1 MVVNLSDLFVAD
13 GNLPFAFPLD
23 LSDLDFYG
31 VYPLQT
37 PVKVSGNIQSRAGIV
52 TLQLKAEYLYS
63 SPCDRC
69 ATPAEREYSLS
80 MERTLVRELFDLD
93 DERFIQVEGD
103 ELDLGEIA
111 RTEVI
116 LSVPGKFLCKP
127 DCKGICDRCGANLNE
142 TSCDCYKEKIDPR
155 LAALKDFFNE

>member
-1 MVVNLSDLFVAD
+1 MVVNLSELFVSE
-13 GNLPFAFPLD
+13 GNMPFDFPLD

-31 VYPLQT
+31 VYPLTT
-37 PVKVSGNIQSRAGIV
+37 PVKVMGNIESRAGIV

-69 ATPAEREYSLS
+69 ATPAQREYSLS
-80 MERTLVRELFDLD
+80 VERTLVRELFDLD
-93 DERFIQVEGD
+93 DEQYIQVEGD

-127 DCKGICDRCGANLNE
+127 DCKGICDRCGINLNQQ
-142 TSCDCYKEKIDPR
+142 SCDCYSDKVDPR
-155 LAALKDFFNE
+155 LAALKSFFD

>member
-1 MVVNLSDLFVAD
+1 MVVNLSDLFVSD
-13 GNLPFAFPLD
+13 GNLPFEFSLD
-23 LSDLDFYG
+23 LSDLDFFG
-31 VYPLQT
+31 VYPLKT
-37 PVKVSGNIQSRAGIV
+37 PAKVSGNVPSRAGIV
-52 TLQLKAEYLYS
+52 TLRLKAEYLYS

-80 MERTLVRELFDLD
+80 MERTLVRELFDED
-93 DERFIQVEGD
+93 DDRFIQVEGD

-142 TSCDCYKEKIDPR
+142 VSCDCYKEKIDPR